1 MQLIHAKATIDE
13 LSSRISIMEVNM
25 KHVRTTKLNVF
36 TIAQGYKDIGFH
48 FKKKL

>member
-25 KHVRTTKLNVF
+25 KQVRTIELIVS
-36 TIAQGYKDIGFH
+36 TIA
-48 FKKKL
+48 